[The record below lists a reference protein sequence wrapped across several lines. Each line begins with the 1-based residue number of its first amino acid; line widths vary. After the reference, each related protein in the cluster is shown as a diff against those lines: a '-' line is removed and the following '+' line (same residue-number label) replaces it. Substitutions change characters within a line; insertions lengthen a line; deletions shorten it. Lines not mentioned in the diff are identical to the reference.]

1 MRDVNTIK
9 ITAFFLFFS
18 SLCGILLALFAYNH
32 LISYSVVQL
41 FPDGKRGT
49 YSFECNIDN
58 FFCADY
64 YSSIK
69 HSKLTECD
77 EKVYSTKRYKDK
89 NLVPTLCDA
98 PNLDPFGSCR
108 VCSVE
113 VALEE
118 NGKVKEGKLEGR

>member
-1 MRDVNTIK
+1 MRDVNTIR

-58 FFCADY
+58 VFC
-64 YSSIK
+64 STNL
-69 HSKLTECD
+69 HSKTKPTKLTDCN
-77 EKVYSTKRYKDK
+77 EKVYSERLIR
-89 NLVPTLCDA
+89 LV
-98 PNLDPFGSCR
+98 SYIIR
-108 VCSVE
+108 
-113 VALEE
+113 
-118 NGKVKEGKLEGR
+118 